1 MKNVWRMMRTMKLI
15 TLKKRCST
23 TVLLCLLTSFAYGQV
38 TEIVDMVVT
47 GIGVDKSEAQVA
59 ALRNAVE
66 QAFGA
71 FISSKTEILNDE
83 IVMDEVVSISN
94 GNIQSFEEIA
104 FILLDSGEYMT
115 TLKASVSLSSLATF
129 VRAKGYADVSFN
141 GSGFAM
147 DIKLKKQNAEA
158 ELIAIN
164 NILQVGLQLCDNFYQ
179 PIISVSEPYA
189 INSEHYA
196 FPLTMKLKSTHQWSD
211 FLDYM
216 IASFEGI
223 ELLTSELSG
232 YDKVNLDYYKF
243 TTFQPN
249 RKWYKNKGILDGY
262 SILSTHYLRNRQSID
277 LIRAFF
283 VSINLKAILSPKIT
297 NGVDVFGILDKYG
310 LAHFGDSQNWC
321 RNYNTWCLVFENDH
335 CKRMLFDVTEYSDTA
350 LGFVESIRKKDPY
363 HRYKYRYH
371 RIYDTISIHP
381 FCKSYYTRPS
391 NFVRDLS
398 LLLTRDDDHNWT
410 SKWLTPLRLEMYSE
424 DTDLS
429 RVLNLNNDMK
439 GANMNF
445 DVYGNRIL
453 TAEAVNYWITPDN
466 LLRFD
471 IELIYTLDELA
482 QISSFV
488 IVD

>member
-1 MKNVWRMMRTMKLI
+1 MKIK
-15 TLKKRCST
+15 ST
-23 TVLLCLLTSFAYGQV
+23 VIFIFFSTSFIFGQA
-38 TEIVDMVVT
+38 TEIVDVIAT

-83 IVMDEVVSISN
+83 LVKDEVVSISN

-104 FILLDSGEYMT
+104 FILIDSGEYMT

-147 DIKLKKQNAEA
+147 NIKLKKRNAEA
-158 ELIAIN
+158 ELEAIN
-164 NILQVGLQLCDNFYQ
+164 NILQVGLQLCKKFYQ
-179 PIISVSEPYA
+179 PIIAVSEPYA
-189 INSEHYA
+189 INSERYA
-196 FPLTMKLKSTHQWSD
+196 VPLTMKLKSTQQWSD

-223 ELLTSELSG
+223 ELKSSELSG

-243 TTFQPN
+243 TTFQPGT
-249 RKWYKNKGILDGY
+249 KWFEKNQVIDGY
-262 SILSTHYLRNRQSID
+262 SIFSTHYFRNRQSID

-283 VSINLKAILSPKIT
+283 LSINVKAILSPKIT

-310 LAHFGDSQNWC
+310 LAHFGYSENRCFDK
-321 RNYNTWCLVFENDH
+321 NTWCLVFENDY
-335 CKRMLFDVTEYSDTA
+335 CKKMLFETTEYSDTT
-350 LGFVESIRKKDPY
+350 LRFDKVIKRKDRIRG
-363 HRYKYRYH
+363 KYYE
-371 RIYDTISIHP
+371 RIYDTINIHP
-381 FCKSYYTRPS
+381 YCRSYFRS
-391 NFVRDLS
+391 NENILVIGR
-398 LLLTRDDDHNWT
+398 LLTGGEMELQ
-410 SKWLTPLRLEMYSE
+410 SKWLTSIRLEMYSE

-439 GANMNF
+439 AVEPF
-445 DVYGNRIL
+445 DEYGNRNGIL
-453 TAEAVNYWITPDN
+453 TDDNENEFNYWITPDN

-482 QISSFV
+482 QISSF
-488 IVD
+488 ILVD

>member
-1 MKNVWRMMRTMKLI
+1 MMRIMKLV

-23 TVLLCLLTSFAYGQV
+23 IVFFLLLPFFVYGQA
-38 TEIVDMVVT
+38 TEIVDVVAT
-47 GIGVDKSEAQVA
+47 GVGVDKSEAQVA

-66 QAFGA
+66 QAFGS
-71 FISSKTEILNDE
+71 FISNKTEILNDE
-83 IVMDEVVSISN
+83 LVKDEVVSISN

-115 TLKASVSLSSLATF
+115 TLKASVSLNSLATF

-141 GSGFAM
+141 GSGFAL

-189 INSEHYA
+189 INSERYA
-196 FPLTMKLKSTHQWSD
+196 VPLTMKLKSTQEWSD

-262 SILSTHYLRNRQSID
+262 SIFSTHYFRNRQSID

-283 VSINLKAILSPKIT
+283 VSINVKAILSPKIT
-297 NGVDVFGILDKYG
+297 NGVDVFGILNKYG
-310 LAHFGDSQNWC
+310 LARFGDSENWC
-321 RNYNTWCLVFENDH
+321 QNKNTWCLVFENDN
-335 CKRMLFDVTEYSDTA
+335 CKRMLFDATDYSDTA
-350 LGFVESIRKKDPY
+350 LGFVERIKKKDSY
-363 HRYKYRYH
+363 YGKYYQ
-371 RIYDTISIHP
+371 RIYDTISVRP
-381 FCKSYYTRPS
+381 FCEFFLTTD
-391 NFVRDLS
+391 FVGDLNY
-398 LLLTRDDDHNWT
+398 LLTGDYGGHRSEWFT
-410 SKWLTPLRLEMYSE
+410 SILLDMYSE

-429 RVLNLNNDMK
+429 RVLNLNNE
-439 GANMNF
+439 GYRAWS
-445 DVYGNRIL
+445 IL
-453 TAEAVNYWITPDN
+453 VDDDWNEFNYWITPDN
-466 LLRFD
+466 LLKFD
-471 IELIYTLDELA
+471 IELTYTLDELA

>member
-1 MKNVWRMMRTMKLI
+1 MKL
-15 TLKKRCST
+15 KT
-23 TVLLCLLTSFAYGQV
+23 TIIFILFSTSFVYGQA
-38 TEIVDMVVT
+38 TEIVDVVAT

-59 ALRNAVE
+59 ALRNAIE

-83 IVMDEVVSISN
+83 LVKDEVVSISN

-104 FILLDSGEYMT
+104 FILLESGEYMT

-129 VRAKGYADVSFN
+129 VRAKGYAEVSFN

-147 DIKLKKQNAEA
+147 DIKIKKQNAEA
-158 ELIAIN
+158 ERIAIN
-164 NILQVGLQLCDNFYQ
+164 NILQVGLQLCENFYQ

-189 INSEHYA
+189 INSERYA
-196 FPLTMKLKSTHQWSD
+196 IPLTMKLKSTQQWSD
-211 FLDYM
+211 FMDYM

-223 ELLTSELSG
+223 ELKSSELSG

-243 TTFQPN
+243 NTFEPL

-262 SILSTHYLRNRQSID
+262 SVFSTHYFRNKQSIN

-283 VSINLKAILSPKIT
+283 YTINVKAILSPKIT

-310 LAHFGDSQNWC
+310 LAHFGDGENWC
-321 RNYNTWCLVFENDH
+321 SNKNTWCLIFEDDN
-335 CKRMLFDVTEYSDTA
+335 CQRMLFDATGSSDTA
-350 LGFVESIRKKDPY
+350 LGFVEAIKKKDPY
-363 HRYKYRYH
+363 YGKYYK
-371 RIYDTISIHP
+371 RIYDTISIRD
-381 FCKSYYTRPS
+381 FCRSYYTGPT

-398 LLLTRDDDHNWT
+398 LLLTGDNSGYRSKGST
-410 SKWLTPLRLEMYSE
+410 SILLDMYSE

-429 RVLNLNNDMK
+429 RILNLMYVADDDWNE
-439 GANMNF
+439 F
-445 DVYGNRIL
+445 
-453 TAEAVNYWITPDN
+453 NYWITSDN

-471 IELIYTLDELA
+471 IELTYTLDELA
-482 QISSFV
+482 QISAFKLV
-488 IVD
+488 E